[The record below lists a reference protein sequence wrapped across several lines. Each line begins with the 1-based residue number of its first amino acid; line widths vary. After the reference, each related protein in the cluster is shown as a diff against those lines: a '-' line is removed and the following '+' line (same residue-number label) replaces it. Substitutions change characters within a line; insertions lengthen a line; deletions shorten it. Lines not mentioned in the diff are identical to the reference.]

1 MPNVPEESNR
11 KTGTSHHSMKD
22 LRNNSR
28 MPARLDLAQS
38 LTGLAL
44 ALFMAF
50 HLLFDASIL
59 LGAPAFDWVSGALEG
74 EPLFGYRIPVLVTIA
89 ALTIFVLFI
98 THALLAMRKFPSN
111 FRQYR
116 EIRQHARDM
125 RHSDTSIWLV
135 QAYTGFAMFF
145 LGSVHL
151 WIVMT
156 QPETIGAW
164 GSAHRILDQWMWVLY
179 VLLLLA
185 VVFHAGFGMYR
196 LAVKWGWFVG
206 ADPDRGRKRLRNL
219 AWAIIVF
226 YTVLGLAS
234 LGAFIKIG
242 LDGEDHLG
250 NPVERPA
257 YLVASLQ
264 FTDSQS

>member
-1 MPNVPEESNR
+1 
-11 KTGTSHHSMKD
+11 MKNQH
-22 LRNNSR
+22 NNSR

-89 ALTIFVLFI
+89 ALAIFVLFI

-116 EIRQHARDM
+116 EIRQHARSM

-196 LAVKWGWFVG
+196 LAVKWGWFIG
-206 ADPDRGRKRLRNL
+206 ADPDRGRKRLRNI
-219 AWAIIVF
+219 AWVIIVF

-250 NPVERPA
+250 NPVERPD
-257 YLVASLQ
+257 YLVSSLKAEGDL
-264 FTDSQS
+264 T